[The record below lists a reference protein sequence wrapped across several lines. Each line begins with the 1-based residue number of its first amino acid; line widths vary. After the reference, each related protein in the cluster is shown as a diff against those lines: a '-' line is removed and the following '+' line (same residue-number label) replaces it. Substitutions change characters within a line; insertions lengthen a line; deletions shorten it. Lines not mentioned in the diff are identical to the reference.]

1 VVNVRQKPPGLL
13 VNRRGGRGRGLEVLV
28 PAVRVVPSLPP
39 APAGL
44 RWGEGVE
51 QLWRDFWASP
61 VSAAVDLQA
70 DGERLGRWLECIQER
85 EALLAEVRAE
95 GYAPAGVSHPHL
107 VYIKHLDREIA
118 RLAERFGMDPLAR
131 FRLQLTFT
139 EAGQSALK
147 LASARE
153 AQPVDS
159 TLELVINDAS

>member
-1 VVNVRQKPPGLL
+1 
-13 VNRRGGRGRGLEVLV
+13 
-28 PAVRVVPSLPP
+28 
-39 APAGL
+39 
-44 RWGEGVE
+44 
-51 QLWRDFWASP
+51 
-61 VSAAVDLQA
+61 
-70 DGERLGRWLECIQER
+70 LGRWLECIQER